1 MLTTYVLY
9 NISICFFSLLLSTF
23 RSCVQWWKILPPTY
37 KFFLIVIILLVL
49 LVLYLYLQKLV
60 NHLRGATDD
69 GKNVQKFIPNPELP
83 LPPSPSILHQFQHG
97 VVCSGMI
104 PWQLLALSSYI
115 KSIHCIHYNAFHR
128 FLDSPLYRFTWMQSN
143 WQVCLFVWF
152 WKCVSP
158 INNTTNNKIVIDFI
172 RFTVKSWMRVEI

>member
-1 MLTTYVLY
+1 M
-9 NISICFFSLLLSTF
+9 FFSLSLLLSAF

-69 GKNVQKFIPNPELP
+69 GKNVQKFIPNPEFP

-115 KSIHCIHYNAFHR
+115 KLILCIHYNSFYQ
-128 FLDSPLYRFTWMQSN
+128 FVDSPSNRFTWMQPN
-143 WQVCLFVWF
+143 WQVCLFICLILIWILEM
-152 WKCVSP
+152 CS
-158 INNTTNNKIVIDFI
+158 TNNKIVIDFI
-172 RFTVKSWMRVEI
+172 RFTVKSWKRVEI